1 MSEKIVETFTPSS
14 EENRALTEKQSGH
27 LIILDL
33 TNANL
38 TITLPP
44 IKAGLNYEILIKN
57 NNNTLNITSKNTSYV
72 NTALNYVGQLTTSLV
87 KTLTLPIKTPTP
99 TSHLCDRIII
109 NCDGTNWYTT
119 IVSENVSDYSN
130 S

>member
-1 MSEKIVETFTPSS
+1 MSEKIVDTFTPSS
-14 EENRALTEKQSGH
+14 EETKALTQNQSGH
-27 LIILDL
+27 LIIIDL

-44 IKAGLNYEILIKN
+44 VKAGLNYEILIKN
-57 NNNTLNITSKNTSYV
+57 NTNTLNITSKNTSYV
-72 NTALNYVGQLTTSLV
+72 NTALNYVGQLTASLV
-87 KTLTLPIKTPTP
+87 TTITLYSL

>member
-1 MSEKIVETFTPSS
+1 MSEKIVDTFTPSS
-14 EENRALTEKQSGH
+14 EETKALTQNQSGH
-27 LIILDL
+27 LIIIDL

-38 TITLPP
+38 NITLPP
-44 IKAGLNYEILIKN
+44 VKAGLNYEILIKN
-57 NNNTLNITSKNTSYV
+57 NTNTLNITSKNTSYV
-72 NTALNYVGQLTTSLV
+72 NTALNYVGQLTASLV
-87 KTLTLPIKTPTP
+87 TTITLDSL

>member
-1 MSEKIVETFTPSS
+1 MSEKIIETFTPSS
-14 EENRALTEKQSGH
+14 EETISLTEKQIGH
-27 LIILDL
+27 LIIVDL

-44 IKAGLNYEILIKN
+44 VKAGLNYEILIKN
-57 NNNTLNITSKNTSYV
+57 NTNTLNIISKNSIY
-72 NTALNYVGQLTTSLV
+72 NTAAINYVGQLVSSLV
-87 KTLTLPIKTPTP
+87 STVTLDSL

-109 NCDGTNWYTT
+109 NCDGTNWYTN
-119 IVSENVSDYSN
+119 IVSENVSDYSY

>member
-1 MSEKIVETFTPSS
+1 MSEKIVDTFTPSS
-14 EENRALTEKQSGH
+14 EETKALTQSQSGH

-44 IKAGLNYEILIKN
+44 VKAGLNFEILIKN
-57 NNNTLNITSKNTSYV
+57 NTNTLNIISKNSSYE
-72 NTALNYVGQLTTSLV
+72 TAELNYAGQLTSSLV
-87 KTLTLPIKTPTP
+87 NTITLDSL
-99 TSHLCDRIII
+99 TSHLCDSIII

-119 IVSENVSDYSN
+119 LVSENVSDYSY